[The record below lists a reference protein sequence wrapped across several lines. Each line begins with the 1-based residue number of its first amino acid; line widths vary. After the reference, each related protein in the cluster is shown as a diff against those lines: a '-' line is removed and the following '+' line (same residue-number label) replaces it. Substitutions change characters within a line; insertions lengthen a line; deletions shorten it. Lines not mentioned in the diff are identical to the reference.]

1 MSGPQFGYCPVDRDW
16 TKETDGNPQSGRD
29 WVRGMCILSL
39 SSSYALLKS
48 FENKKIACFFLTLSR
63 TH

>member
-29 WVRGMCILSL
+29 WVRGMCIPSL
-39 SSSYALLKS
+39 SSSYTIL
-48 FENKKIACFFLTLSR
+48 ETKI
-63 TH
+63 